1 MSGTLTGTK
10 VKPVVQPITT
20 SSPYRHSW
28 SYVPNFVDYH
38 SPTSRW
44 FKFLVFYYRCMVCM
58 CVMYSKMLGRDDK
71 LPGFAVIQMHRS
83 WKTEKISF
91 LRKMHTDLSLG
102 HSLDDW
108 WLCYVHA
115 LSNQRLSKAS
125 HLGFNATTGYLKE
138 RVMKALQWL

>member
-44 FKFLVFYYRCMVCM
+44 FKFLVFYYRCMVRM
-58 CVMYSKMLGRDDK
+58 CLMYFKMLGRDDK

-83 WKTEKISF
+83 WRTEKNFISEEDAYRLKSGAF
-91 LRKMHTDLSLG
+91 S
-102 HSLDDW
+102 W
-108 WLCYVHA
+108 WLVIMLCPCTVI
-115 LSNQRLSKAS
+115 SKIIQCKS
-125 HLGFNATTGYLKE
+125 PWF
-138 RVMKALQWL
+138 